1 MRKILVVLLT
11 IPIFFL
17 FIIGLV
23 LFDYVYFPL
32 ISSKAEKAAEKH
44 LEEKYNEDFVID
56 ESSFSKPLGDDMGTY
71 QIDSHPVKDPKL
83 TVRISVTEDMQP
95 ISDNYLDMK
104 WRAELNEQFGSIYKK
119 LYESLE
125 NYSYMVNVSFPD
137 ETYTKYN
144 ISNTYQEI
152 IEREHKG
159 IGNIIFANVLLN
171 TSNEMDY
178 QLNKV
183 YKLIQYL
190 KNQELE
196 YFTIKIE
203 YFNEN
208 LEQEISDKDKKLD
221 YNDFSN
227 KHLKSRDYLFD
238 FSYDSKDEWSK
249 KKMEDI
255 KSSDDLK
262 QYLQKVKAMN

>member
-1 MRKILVVLLT
+1 MQKSLVLLIT

-23 LFDYVYFPL
+23 LFDYIYFPL

-44 LEEKYNEDFVID
+44 LEKKYNQDFVID
-56 ESSFSKPLGDDMGTY
+56 ESHFSKPLGDDMGTY
-71 QIDSHPVKDPKL
+71 QIDSHPTKNPKL
-83 TVRISVTEDMQP
+83 TVHISVNEDMHP
-95 ISDNYLDMK
+95 LSDDYLDMK
-104 WRAELNEQFGSIYKK
+104 WRAELNEQFGSIYKE
-119 LYESLE
+119 LYGSLE

-152 IEREHKG
+152 FEKEHKE
-159 IGNIIFANVLLN
+159 IGNIIFANVLLK
-171 TSNEMDY
+171 TSNEMDN
-178 QLNKV
+178 QLDKV
-183 YKLIQYL
+183 YKLMQHL

-203 YFNEN
+203 YYNES
-208 LEQEISDKDKKLD
+208 LEREISNKDKKLD

-227 KHLKSRDYLFD
+227 KHLKSREYLFD
-238 FSYDSKDEWSK
+238 FFYDSRDEGTK
-249 KKMEDI
+249 KRLGDI
-255 KSSDDLK
+255 KSSNDLK
-262 QYLQKVKAMN
+262 QYLRKIKAMN